1 MTCTVKKPVNWL
13 THTPTEHLLKATGTA
28 LGSGTPDIHKK
39 VIPPKKCFQFKI
51 NSRPCNYSQEGPV
64 KCLSLYWSSAEQLN
78 ELPG

>member
-1 MTCTVKKPVNWL
+1 MLGNHHHYLKP
-13 THTPTEHLLKATGTA
+13 
-28 LGSGTPDIHKK
+28 

-51 NSRPCNYSQEGPV
+51 NSRPCNYSQEGPM